1 MGQEV
6 TIYLTSDQHFNHK
19 NIIKYCDRPFAN
31 TDYMNTEIIR
41 NYNNIVKDDDIV
53 YHLGYN
59 NDEEIQEQ
67 LNIAKNRLYLAS
79 FIFDEK
85 IDELNLPIGTN
96 PDTDLILSEQFPKP
110 SDTGEDD

>member
-1 MGQEV
+1 MFES
-6 TIYLTSDQHFNHK
+6 IKRFFK
-19 NIIKYCDRPFAN
+19 IIHYKRKSKRCMKIAL
-31 TDYMNTEIIR
+31 
-41 NYNNIVKDDDIV
+41 DIV